1 MRCQNGSFSLEL
13 DAKSVRGTSVA
24 RWKPP
29 KLNGFSSAKQ
39 SAVLKVKPSEEFA
52 KYRVDFSS
60 REELGGLQVLA
71 SNDLR
76 IRSMRL
82 YRNGLPVQLK
92 LSWRP
97 CDLQSKGYPVVS
109 AIDGKVAP
117 SNNGWAISPQMA
129 KTHFASFQI
138 KDSPSILGDVKLTFT
153 LKQEFQSGQHSLGR
167 FRLAV
172 TNAPRP
178 VSFGLPEKRQEDFC
192 DFQREADSRAKERTH
207 FSFQIFRTGTGCS
220 GKKLAEARKLLP
232 VDPQMRKLE
241 VALEEAKKPL
251 SLPSRWSGCVEPWV

>member
-1 MRCQNGSFSLEL
+1 M
-13 DAKSVRGTSVA
+13 
-24 RWKPP
+24 
-29 KLNGFSSAKQ
+29 
-39 SAVLKVKPSEEFA
+39 
-52 KYRVDFSS
+52 
-60 REELGGLQVLA
+60 QVLA

-92 LSWRP
+92 LERALATFS
-97 CDLQSKGYPVVS
+97 QKGYPVVS

-178 VSFGLPEKRQEDFC
+178 VSFGLPENVRKIFAISKEKRTAG
-192 DFQREADSRAKERTH
+192 QRKELTSAFKSSEPERVALE
-207 FSFQIFRTGTGCS
+207 
-220 GKKLAEARKLLP
+220 KKLAEARKPLP

-251 SLPSRWSGCVEPWV
+251 SLPSEVVRLRRALGLSKEHIANKRIIAAQDLTWALINTPAFLFNR